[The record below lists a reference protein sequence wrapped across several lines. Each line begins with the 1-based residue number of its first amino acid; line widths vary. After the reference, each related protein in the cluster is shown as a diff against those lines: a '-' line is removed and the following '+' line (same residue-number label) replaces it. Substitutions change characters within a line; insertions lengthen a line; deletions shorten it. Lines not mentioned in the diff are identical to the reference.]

1 METKFAYQM
10 NQFAPTSEIKGR
22 LDLQANLDSYAG
34 LVDSTQATALKPGDP
49 VAIVS
54 TSTKLPHFVKAT
66 VGSVVMGFV
75 KWTAKKA
82 EYAAGDMVEVSYAN
96 DVMYMEANTSIGA
109 GVAVNVADL
118 TNVRIAKAGASKS
131 IIGYSMESA
140 SAQGDLIRVRITAPV
155 ALTAN
160 S

>member
-54 TSTKLPHFVKAT
+54 TSTKLPHFVKAA

-96 DVMYMEANTSIGA
+96 DVMYMEANAATNA
-109 GVAVNVADL
+109 GVAVNIADL
-118 TNVRIAKAGASKS
+118 TNVRIAAAGTGKS

>member
-66 VGSVVMGFV
+66 VGAVVMGFV

-82 EYAAGDMVEVSYAN
+82 EYAAGDIVEVSYAN
-96 DVMYMEANTSIGA
+96 DVMYMEANAATNAGA
-109 GVAVNVADL
+109 AVNIADL
-118 TNVRIAKAGASKS
+118 TNVRVAAAGAGKS

>member
-34 LVDSTQATALKPGDP
+34 FVDSTQATALKPGDP

-96 DVMYMEANTSIGA
+96 DVMYMEAHAATNA
-109 GVAVNVADL
+109 GVAVNIADL
-118 TNVRIAKAGASKS
+118 ANVRIAAAGAGKS

>member
-75 KWTAKKA
+75 KWTAKKSQ
-82 EYAAGDMVEVSYAN
+82 YAAGDMVEVSYAN
-96 DVMYMEANTSIGA
+96 DVMYMEANGAVNA
-109 GVAVNVADL
+109 GVAVNIDDL
-118 TNVRIAKAGASKS
+118 TNVRVAAAGAAKS

-140 SAQGDLIRVRITAPV
+140 ASQGELIRVRITAPV

>member
-75 KWTAKKA
+75 KWTAKKTQ
-82 EYAAGDMVEVSYAN
+82 YAAGDMVEVSYAN
-96 DVMYMEANTSIGA
+96 DVMYMEANTSIDA
-109 GVAVNVADL
+109 GVAVNIADL
-118 TNVRIAKAGASKS
+118 TDVRIAKAGASKS

>member
-54 TSTKLPHFVKAT
+54 TSTKLPHFVKAS
-66 VGSVVMGFV
+66 VGAVVMGFV

-96 DVMYMEANTSIGA
+96 DVMYMEANAATNA
-109 GVAVNVADL
+109 GVAVNIADL
-118 TNVRIAKAGASKS
+118 TNVRVAAAGAGKS

>member
-1 METKFAYQM
+1 MENKFAYSM
-10 NQFAPTSEIKGR
+10 NQFAPTGEIKGR

-34 LVDSTQATALKPGDP
+34 VVDSTQSTALKPGDP

-54 TSTKLPHFVKAT
+54 TSKKLPHFVKAS

-75 KWTAKKA
+75 KWTAKKT
-82 EYAAGDMVEVSYAN
+82 EYAAGDAIEVCYSN
-96 DVMYMEANTSIGA
+96 DVMYMEAETAINA
-109 GVAVNVADL
+109 GVAVNMSDL
-118 TNVRIAKAGASKS
+118 TNSTVASAGAGKS

-140 SAQGDLIRVRITAPV
+140 AVKGDLIRVRITAPV

-160 S
+160 A

>member
-54 TSTKLPHFVKAT
+54 TSKKLPHFVKAT
-66 VGSVVMGFV
+66 VGAVVMGFV

-96 DVMYMEANTSIGA
+96 DVMYMEANAATNAGA
-109 GVAVNVADL
+109 AVNIADL
-118 TNVRIAKAGASKS
+118 TNVRVAAAGAGKS

>member
-1 METKFAYQM
+1 MESKFAYKM

-34 LVDSTQATALKPGDP
+34 VVDSTQSAALKPGDP
-49 VAIVS
+49 VTIVT

-66 VGSVVMGFV
+66 VGTVVMGFV

-82 EYAAGDMVEVSYAN
+82 QYAAGDAIEVSYAN
-96 DVMYMEANTSIGA
+96 DVMYMEANGSVNA
-109 GVAVNVADL
+109 GVAVNIADL
-118 TNVRIAKAGASKS
+118 TNVRVAAAGAGKS

-160 S
+160 A